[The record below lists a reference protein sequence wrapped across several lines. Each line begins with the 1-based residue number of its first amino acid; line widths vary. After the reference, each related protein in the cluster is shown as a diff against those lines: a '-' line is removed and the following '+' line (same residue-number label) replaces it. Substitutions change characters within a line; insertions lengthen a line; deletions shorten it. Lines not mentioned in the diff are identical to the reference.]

1 MGQEGDGLEGWA
13 AARYPGSLVPPSE
26 MKDSLVSQYPSN
38 VSDGTPLPWV
48 SMFIS
53 QNTGLLVKQA

>member
-26 MKDSLVSQYPSN
+26 MVPSPSVMAVS
-38 VSDGTPLPWV
+38 
-48 SMFIS
+48 
-53 QNTGLLVKQA
+53 